1 MAVKK
6 KQHCK
11 SGRSVNAAL
20 PPPGTQTLTTAPWPL
35 RPTSFRQTSLVRIFV
50 NPCAGSVELGSTACQ
65 LTSQEEVP
73 QRDSFQQ
80 GTRVW
85 KLVCS
90 SLLREELLRSRWI
103 ELRVLAAHKA
113 CVPYRTKCFGSK
125 AYRRSVNVWEVQT
138 ISSIQRSAHALEAAV
153 CWARN

>member
-65 LTSQEEVP
+65 LTPQEEVP

-85 KLVCS
+85 KSVCS
-90 SLLREELLRSRWI
+90 SLLGEELLRSRWI
-103 ELRVLAAHKA
+103 ELRVT
-113 CVPYRTKCFGSK
+113 C
-125 AYRRSVNVWEVQT
+125 RSQSSRPVSNEILWKRSIQAVNVWEVQT
-138 ISSIQRSAHALEAAV
+138 ISSIQRSVHALEAAV
-153 CWARN
+153 C

>member
-11 SGRSVNAAL
+11 SGRSVNTAL
-20 PPPGTQTLTTAPWPL
+20 PPPETQTLKTAPWPL

-50 NPCAGSVELGSTACQ
+50 TPCAGRVELGSTACQ

-103 ELRVLAAHKA
+103 ELRDTCHSQSLHPVSIQILWKQ
-113 CVPYRTKCFGSK
+113 
-125 AYRRSVNVWEVQT
+125 SVQAVSVWEVQAK
-138 ISSIQRSAHALEAAV
+138 SSIQRNVHALEAAV
-153 CWARN
+153 C

>member
-6 KQHCK
+6 KQHWK
-11 SGRSVNAAL
+11 SGRSVNTAL
-20 PPPGTQTLTTAPWPL
+20 PPPETQTLKTAPWPL

-50 NPCAGSVELGSTACQ
+50 TPCAGSVELGSTACQ

-103 ELRVLAAHKA
+103 ELRVT
-113 CVPYRTKCFGSK
+113 C
-125 AYRRSVNVWEVQT
+125 RSQSLRPVSNEILWKRSIQAVNVGAVQT
-138 ISSIQRSAHALEAAV
+138 ISSIQRSVHALEAAV

>member
-6 KQHCK
+6 QQHCK
-11 SGRSVNAAL
+11 SGRSVNTAL
-20 PPPGTQTLTTAPWPL
+20 PPLETQRLKTAPWRL

-103 ELRVLAAHKA
+103 ELRVT
-113 CVPYRTKCFGSK
+113 C
-125 AYRRSVNVWEVQT
+125 RSQSSRPVSNEILWKRSIQAVNVWEVQT

>member
-103 ELRVLAAHKA
+103 ELRVT
-113 CVPYRTKCFGSK
+113 C
-125 AYRRSVNVWEVQT
+125 RSQSLRPVSNEILWKRSIQAVNVWEVQT

-153 CWARN
+153 C

>member
-90 SLLREELLRSRWI
+90 SLLREDLLRSRWI
-103 ELRVLAAHKA
+103 ELRVT
-113 CVPYRTKCFGSK
+113 C
-125 AYRRSVNVWEVQT
+125 RSQSLRPVSNEILWKRSIQAVNVGEGQT
-138 ISSIQRSAHALEAAV
+138 ISSIQRSVHALEAAV